1 MIFRPRPSAALIAL
15 ALMLA
20 GCDGSGGMAGG
31 GNEAVSGSPAFVRL
45 LGQADAAMVGGAL
58 PEAGRLLD
66 QALTLEPDNPDL
78 WVAIARLR
86 YRGGEH
92 LTALEAA
99 DRALALGP
107 DHAPAL
113 LLRALMVRDAHGFS
127 DALPWFRAALAADP
141 DNPDVW
147 AEYAATLGDMG
158 QHGDMLD
165 AVRELAEIA
174 PDDPRLF
181 YFQAVLAERGG
192 EPVLARSLLARSGM
206 AARGVPAAVLLDALI
221 QLDQGNYASAAER
234 LTGLAERQPG
244 NERVRMLL
252 ARALLL
258 GGREAELIKRFTADA
273 ALAEAS
279 PYLLTLVARAYERL
293 GDRAS
298 AAPLL
303 ERAARS
309 AETGP
314 VALADR
320 AGLPQPT
327 MGLRQAGI
335 AGNWAAAQSE
345 TQALRQRFPASADI
359 AQLAG
364 DAWLGSGDAATAL
377 GTYALAARVRRAWPL
392 TRKAAFAYRR
402 IGDNTAADTLLA
414 RHVAGEPQNIAALA
428 SLAQVM
434 AERGEWER
442 TALLLDHAIALGGG
456 HDPALLALRTKA
468 AKALGESEDATR
480 FTDALAELRPVSL
493 IEG

>member
-1 MIFRPRPSAALIAL
+1 
-15 ALMLA
+15 
-20 GCDGSGGMAGG
+20 
-31 GNEAVSGSPAFVRL
+31 
-45 LGQADAAMVGGAL
+45 
-58 PEAGRLLD
+58 
-66 QALTLEPDNPDL
+66 
-78 WVAIARLR
+78 
-86 YRGGEH
+86 
-92 LTALEAA
+92 
-99 DRALALGP
+99 
-107 DHAPAL
+107 
-113 LLRALMVRDAHGFS
+113 
-127 DALPWFRAALAADP
+127 
-141 DNPDVW
+141 
-147 AEYAATLGDMG
+147 
-158 QHGDMLD
+158 
-165 AVRELAEIA
+165 
-174 PDDPRLF
+174 
-181 YFQAVLAERGG
+181 
-192 EPVLARSLLARSGM
+192 
-206 AARGVPAAVLLDALI
+206 
-221 QLDQGNYASAAER
+221 
-234 LTGLAERQPG
+234 
-244 NERVRMLL
+244 
-252 ARALLL
+252 
-258 GGREAELIKRFTADA
+258 
-273 ALAEAS
+273 
-279 PYLLTLVARAYERL
+279 L